1 MNAPFYQ
8 FNAFGEAT
16 GLVVAV
22 FVGIGFGFFL
32 ERAGFGSARKL
43 AAQFY
48 LTDLT
53 VFKVM
58 FSAVVTALLGL
69 FWLSWAGFLD
79 LSQVYL
85 LPSYPLP
92 QAVGGL
98 IFGVG
103 FVSGGYCPGTSCVA
117 ASTGKLDGF
126 VHIAGMSVGILLFGE
141 MFPLLKDFYQSTSLG
156 QVTLGQVFDLSSGTM
171 MFLIVLLAVIGF
183 MVAGY
188 LEKGAAAKANAS

>member
-1 MNAPFYQ
+1 MDVSAPFYQ
-8 FNAFGEAT
+8 FDLFGNGTALLVAFLT
-16 GLVVAV
+16 
-22 FVGIGFGFFL
+22 GIGFGFFL

-48 LTDLT
+48 FTDMT

-69 FWLSWAGFLD
+69 FWLSWVGFLD

-117 ASTGKLDGF
+117 ASTGKLDGI
-126 VHIAGMSVGILLFGE
+126 VHIGGMITGILLFGE
-141 MFPLLKDFYQSTSLG
+141 LFPVLQGFYESNALG
-156 QVTLGQVFDLSSGTM
+156 QVTLGGLFGIPENVM
-171 MFLIVLLAVIGF
+171 VFLIVALAVAGF
-183 MVAGY
+183 AVAGMI
-188 LEKGAAAKANAS
+188 EARMAAKKS